1 VSEALEALARVLAGE
16 SADSLESRTLDFKRQ
31 GRSRDDALKNLAEA
45 AACFANASGG
55 TLVVGVRDR
64 PGGPEALEGTDLDV
78 DVALRRIYQLTQ
90 PPLTVEVTETMFQGC
105 RLLLVDVPRSPEVHQ
120 VDNRATRRVAT
131 DCEPMSAVQIAAL
144 LSERRGED
152 WSAGET
158 DRPLKDAGA
167 VALDTARRLLRSS
180 PDPARRA
187 YAEETDEDLLRVLG
201 LVTQRG
207 TLNRAGQLLFCDPDA
222 GSPLVVYQYRRTPAG
237 EPVVTRPEGGLL
249 QCLLRVLDLIEAR
262 LDTTPVNLPGG
273 QQIQLADLPQAAVR
287 EAVANAVIHRDY
299 RLRWAVRVEHA
310 PTRLLVASP
319 GPLVQGVTVDNLL
332 TTSSRPRNAQL
343 ASAVRTLGLAEEAGV
358 GIDRMYREMVR
369 VGHNPPAFEE
379 TPDQVRVTLI
389 GGAPNTHL
397 TRYVATLP
405 QSESDDADAMLVLFT
420 LLTRRVIAAAQL
432 SPLLQKGPEEV
443 EYVLRRLTAEP
454 AAMLEPTR
462 ETARRRHPNYRLREH
477 VITVLGPAV
486 TYRRRTSDEYDRKI
500 VDLLRETGTI
510 NARMVRITLD
520 LGAVAASRV
529 LADLVERDILV
540 KTSDAQRGP
549 SVTYGPGPHFP
560 GLTGRAPRR
569 RTPRKTIDPD
579 GGPTLFDPGDPIA

>member
-1 VSEALEALARVLAGE
+1 
-16 SADSLESRTLDFKRQ
+16 
-31 GRSRDDALKNLAEA
+31 
-45 AACFANASGG
+45 
-55 TLVVGVRDR
+55 
-64 PGGPEALEGTDLDV
+64 
-78 DVALRRIYQLTQ
+78 
-90 PPLTVEVTETMFQGC
+90 LTVEVTETTFRDC
-105 RLLLVDVPRSPEVHQ
+105 RLLLIDVPRSPEVHQ

-131 DCEPMSAVQIAAL
+131 NCEPMSAVQIAAL

-152 WSAGET
+152 WSAAET
-158 DRPLKDAGA
+158 DRPLSDVGPA
-167 VALDTARRLLRSS
+167 ALDTARRLLRAA
-180 PDPARRA
+180 PDPTRRA

-201 LVTQRG
+201 LVTLRG
-207 TLNRAGQLLFCDPDA
+207 TLNRAGQLLFCDPDPGA
-222 GSPLVVYQYRRTPAG
+222 ALVVYQYRRTPAG

-249 QCLLRVLDLIEAR
+249 QCLLRVLDLIEVR

-299 RLRWAVRVEHA
+299 RLRGTVRIEHA

-369 VGHNPPAFEE
+369 VGHNPPTFEE
-379 TPDQVRVTLI
+379 TPDQVLVTLI

-405 QSESDDADAMLVLFT
+405 PSEADDADAMLVLFT
-420 LLTRRVIAAAQL
+420 LLTRRVISAGQL

-454 AAMLEPTR
+454 PAMLEPTR

-477 VITVLGPAV
+477 VITALGPAV
-486 TYRRRTSDEYDRKI
+486 AYRRRTSDEYDRKI

-520 LGAVAASRV
+520 VGATAASRV
-529 LADLVERDILV
+529 LADLVDRGLVV

-549 SVTYGPGPHFP
+549 SVAYGPGPRFP
-560 GLTGRAPRR
+560 ATPARAPRKR
-569 RTPRKTIDPD
+569 RTQGVDADTGQSLLD
-579 GGPTLFDPGDPIA
+579 LGDPSA